1 MSNQQQKPEPAPEL
15 PKVEQQPDAL
25 TECLYKVAQLHG
37 RVTTRDALL
46 AGLPLIDGRLTP
58 DILPRAAERAGLAA
72 RAVNVNRALTSL
84 NIALLP
90 AILILNDDQACLL
103 MRLDRASGKAWVVY
117 PELNDSVVEVDLVA
131 LAEQCTG
138 WALYVQPTFRF
149 DARTAQTAQ
158 ATDEHWFW
166 GVIKRH
172 RRLYVDVLLAAVL
185 INVLAVA
192 MPLFVMNV
200 YDRVVPNQAVE
211 TLWVLAIGVV
221 LVLCADLAL
230 RTTRTW
236 FVDHAAKRADRELS
250 ARIMAHVLG
259 MRLDARPQSAGSF
272 ASMVQSFESVRG
284 FIGSAVVVALVDLP
298 FVILFTVIIALIAPV
313 LALPIVVGG
322 VLVLSYALLMQGAM
336 RAVADQSMRANAQ
349 RNATLVESLV
359 GLETVKS
366 FQAEQR
372 LQSIWERTTAY
383 LADKA
388 ARNRLYAG
396 SIGHVALWMQHTVA
410 VAIIVIGVY
419 LIGEGMLTQG
429 GLVAAYLLSSRAMG
443 PVSQASS
450 LLGQYHQ
457 ASTALRGLNQVMAT
471 PLERP
476 ADDVRISRPSVR
488 GDVEFRQ
495 VGFRYPGDETDVLR
509 GVSFKI
515 AAGEH
520 VAVLGRNG
528 SGKSTIQKLLLGLY
542 QPASGTVT
550 VDGVDLRQF
559 DPAELRRNIGYVP
572 QDINLFY
579 GSVRDNVV
587 MSYPTATDEEVLRA
601 GEMSGLSSLT
611 DQHPMG
617 YNMPVG
623 ERGERLSGGQR
634 QSVALARAMIRQ
646 PNLLLLDEPTGA
658 MDHSSEEDFK
668 ARLTAYAK
676 GRTMLVITHRTSLL
690 ELVDRIIVI
699 DRGVI
704 VADGPKEQVVDALR
718 HGRIGKAS

>member
-1 MSNQQQKPEPAPEL
+1 MTNQQKPEQ
-15 PKVEQQPDAL
+15 EQLGVKAAEQPDAL
-25 TECLYKVAQLHG
+25 AECLYKLAQLHG
-37 RVTTRDALL
+37 RVATRDALL
-46 AGLPLIDGRLTP
+46 SGLPLVDGRLTP
-58 DILPRAAERAGLAA
+58 DIFPRSAQRAGLSA
-72 RAVNVNRALTSL
+72 RAVKSSLTSV
-84 NIALLP
+84 NKALLP
-90 AILILNDDQACLL
+90 AVLILESNQACLL
-103 MRLDRASGKAWVVY
+103 MQIDPKAGEAWVIY
-117 PELNDSVVEVDLVA
+117 PELSDSVVRLPMQDLQ
-131 LAEQCTG
+131 EQYTERL
-138 WALYVQPTFRF
+138 LYVQPEFRF
-149 DARTAQTAQ
+149 DSRTEQ
-158 ATDEHWFW
+158 ATVPAGEHWFW
-166 GVIKRH
+166 GVMKNN
-172 RRLYVDVLLAAVL
+172 RRLYVDVLIAAVL
-185 INVLAVA
+185 INLLAVA

-200 YDRVVPNQAVE
+200 YDRVVPNQAIE
-211 TLWVLAIGVV
+211 TLWVLAIGVF

-250 ARIMAHVLG
+250 ARIMSRVLG

-272 ASMVQSFESVRG
+272 AALLQSFESVRG

-298 FVILFTVIIALIAPV
+298 FVVLFAIIIAMISPSLVIPV
-313 LALPIVVGG
+313 VVGS
-322 VLVLSYALLMQGAM
+322 VLVLTYALLMQGAM
-336 RAVADQSMRANAQ
+336 RNVADQSMRANAQ

-383 LADKA
+383 LADKS
-388 ARNRLYAG
+388 ARNRFFAG

-419 LIGEGMLTQG
+419 LVGEGVLTQG

-457 ASTALRGLNQVMAT
+457 ASTALRGLNQMMDT

-476 ADDVRISRPSVR
+476 VDDVRISRPLVN
-488 GDVEFRQ
+488 GEVEFRQ
-495 VGFRYPGDETDVLR
+495 VSFRYPGDETDVLR
-509 GVSFKI
+509 NVSFKI
-515 AAGEH
+515 LAGEH

-528 SGKSTIQKLLLGLY
+528 SGKSTIEKLMLGLY
-542 QPASGTVT
+542 QPTGGTVT

-572 QDINLFY
+572 QDITLFY

-587 MSYPTATDEEVLRA
+587 MAFPTATDEEVLRA
-601 GEMSGLSSLT
+601 GAMSGLATLT

-668 ARLTAYAK
+668 TRLSAYAK

-704 VADGPKEQVVDALR
+704 VADGPKDQVVDALR

>member
-1 MSNQQQKPEPAPEL
+1 MTRQYTPDKEPVQSTAAA
-15 PKVEQQPDAL
+15 QPDAL
-25 TECLYKVAQLHG
+25 TECLYKLAQLHG
-37 RVTTRDALL
+37 RVSTRDALL
-46 AGLPLIDGRLTP
+46 SGLPLVNGVLTP
-58 DILPRAAERAGLAA
+58 DIFPRAAKRAGFSA
-72 RAVNVNRALTSL
+72 RALSTPLKAVNT
-84 NIALLP
+84 ALLP
-90 AILILNDDQACLL
+90 AVLLLNDDKSCLL
-103 MRLDRASGKAWVVY
+103 MQLDVKAGEAWVVY
-117 PELNDSVVEVDLVA
+117 PELSDSVVRVPLADLQGQFAQRV
-131 LAEQCTG
+131 
-138 WALYVQPTFRF
+138 LYVQPEFRF
-149 DARTAQTAQ
+149 DTRTA
-158 ATDEHWFW
+158 ATSVPGEEHWFW
-166 GVIKRH
+166 GVIKH
-172 RRLYVDVLLAAVL
+172 NRRLYVDVLLAAVL
-185 INVLAVA
+185 INLLAVS

-200 YDRVVPNQAVE
+200 YDRVVPNQAIE
-211 TLWVLAIGVV
+211 TLWVLAIGVF

-236 FVDHAAKRADRELS
+236 FVDHAAQRADRELS
-250 ARIMAHVLG
+250 ARIMTRVLG
-259 MRLDARPQSAGSF
+259 MRMDARPASAGSF
-272 ASMVQSFESVRG
+272 ASLLQSFESVRG

-298 FVILFTVIIALIAPV
+298 FVLLFTVIIAMIAP
-313 LALPIVVGG
+313 ALVIPVVVGS
-322 VLVLSYALLMQGAM
+322 VLVLAYALLMQGAM
-336 RAVADQSMRANAQ
+336 RTVADQSMRANAQ

-383 LADKA
+383 LAEKS
-388 ARNRLYAG
+388 ARNRFFAG

-410 VAIIVIGVY
+410 VSIIVIGVY
-419 LIGEGMLTQG
+419 LVGEGALTQG

-443 PVSQASS
+443 PVSQASA

-457 ASTALRGLNQVMAT
+457 ASTALRGLNQMMAT

-476 ADDVRISRPSVR
+476 EDDVRISRPVVQ
-488 GDVEFRQ
+488 GEVEFRQ
-495 VGFRYPGDETDVLR
+495 VSFRYPDDETDVLR

-515 AAGEH
+515 MPGEH
-520 VAVLGRNG
+520 VAILGRNG
-528 SGKSTIQKLLLGLY
+528 SGKSTIEKMMLGLY
-542 QPASGTVT
+542 QPTSGTVT

-572 QDINLFY
+572 QDINLFF

-587 MSYPTATDEEVLRA
+587 MSFPTATDEEVLRA
-601 GEMSGLSSLT
+601 GDMSGLATLT

-668 ARLTAYAK
+668 TRLSAYAK

-704 VADGPKEQVVDALR
+704 VADGPKDQVVDALR